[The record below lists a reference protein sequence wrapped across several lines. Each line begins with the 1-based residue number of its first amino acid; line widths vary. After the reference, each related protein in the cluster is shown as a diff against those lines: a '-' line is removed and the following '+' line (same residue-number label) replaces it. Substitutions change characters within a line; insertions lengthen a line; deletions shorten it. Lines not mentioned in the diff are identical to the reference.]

1 MKKIVI
7 ISFIVSSFISNLFA
21 ATQGID
27 DNATNKEV
35 SNLISQVAPKTK
47 KFKWNCETISSDK
60 IPFTDGKGKNIVKKC
75 TIDTD
80 IGITIKATCKYF
92 VVSKDIGET
101 ECISD
106 FK

>member
-7 ISFIVSSFISNLFA
+7 LAFIINFFISNLFA
-21 ATQGID
+21 ASQGID
-27 DNATNKEV
+27 DNAINKEI

-47 KFKWNCETISSDK
+47 KFKWSCETISSDK

-75 TIDTD
+75 IIDTD

-92 VVSKDIGET
+92 VVSKNVGET
-101 ECISD
+101 ECISGW
-106 FK
+106 